1 MSFRALEP
9 EDLDWLML
17 LENDPSHWIVGERQL
32 PLSRSTFKAY
42 IENASE
48 TLQEAGQF
56 RWVIELQESK
66 TPVGLLDLYNY
77 SERNHRA
84 AVGVLVNL
92 EHRNRGYAK
101 EALLW
106 LSNYAREVALL
117 HQLYAE
123 IQEDNANSIELFSS
137 VGYSETGV
145 LKDWL
150 RRKNSFVNVVQMQLI
165 L

>member
-1 MSFRALEP
+1 
-9 EDLDWLML
+9 ML
-17 LENDPSHWIVGERQL
+17 LENDPAHWLVGERQL

-56 RWVIELQESK
+56 RWVIELRESN
-66 TPVGLLDLYNY
+66 TPIGLLDLYNY
-77 SERNHRA
+77 SERNQRS
-84 AVGVLVNL
+84 AVGVLVHL
-92 EHRNRGYAK
+92 DHRNKGYAK
-101 EALLW
+101 EALNW
-106 LSNYAREVALL
+106 LSDYAREVAFL

-123 IQEDNANSIELFSS
+123 IQSDNEHSIDLFTNA
-137 VGYSETGV
+137 GYAKTGV

-150 RRKNSFVNVVQMQLI
+150 RRRNAFVDVVQMQLI